1 MKREDKLLCGEIVFL
16 SIIGLIPVINIAL
29 IIYEISQSLHILSYL
44 IIGEVVVYVEDY
56 LREFLICLVLLL
68 VAFIT
73 ANVVLFMLLIFN
85 MAGYAYLVM
94 RRVSKVK

>member
-44 IIGEVVVYVEDY
+44 IAGEVVVYVEDY
-56 LREFLICLVLLL
+56 LREFLICLILLL

-73 ANVVLFMLLIFN
+73 VNVVLFMLLVFN

>member
-44 IIGEVVVYVEDY
+44 IIGEVVVYIEDY
-56 LREFLICLVLLL
+56 LREFLICLALLP

-73 ANVVLFMLLIFN
+73 ANVVLFGLLVFN

-94 RRVSKVK
+94 RRVSK